1 MARVG
6 GRPRWIQRGARVSVG
21 AARQSGTAIALV
33 MWLLS
38 VMTITVAG
46 VVSLSR
52 DDVSLAEAQLTTA
65 KAYYLGKGVARLVMR
80 DRVLSAQSGDAS
92 AEQGALSSR
101 VFSRRYTLG
110 GAQIDARVLPAS
122 GFVSLLGS
130 DDETWITL
138 LTKVGGLDTSA
149 ARQFLGGLSE
159 QDLIQGGGAPTN
171 LTGFGAYKYLYGG
184 GRGGVPQ
191 IESLLAVQGMT
202 RDAYERIRR
211 SIAPFSGPP
220 RPDLSFA
227 PAEIRAAFNESP
239 SNHLGDD
246 ARSQSGSFC
255 VEVRMSF
262 GEGNRLEQR
271 IWVVAQDAT
280 NDALNLVKVERP
292 VRVAA
297 KSVG

>member
-1 MARVG
+1 M
-6 GRPRWIQRGARVSVG
+6 SSG

-46 VVSLSR
+46 LVSLSR

-65 KAYYLGKGVARLVMR
+65 KAYYLGKGVARLVMQ
-80 DRVLSAQSGDAS
+80 DRGLSAQSDDAS
-92 AEQGALSSR
+92 TEQGAHLNT
-101 VFSRRYTLG
+101 VFSRSYTLG

-138 LTKVGGLDTSA
+138 FTKVGGLDIST
-149 ARQFLGGLSE
+149 ARQVVDGFSE
-159 QDLIQGGGAPTN
+159 QDLIEGGGAPTS

-184 GRGGVPQ
+184 GTGGGAE
-191 IESLLAVQGMT
+191 IESLLAVPGMT

-227 PAEIRAAFNESP
+227 PAEIRAAFNRSP
-239 SNHLGDD
+239 SDNPAGG
-246 ARSQSGSFC
+246 ARTQSGSFC
-255 VEVRMSF
+255 VEVRMDF
-262 GEGNRLEQR
+262 GAGNRLEQR
-271 IWVVAQDAT
+271 VWVVAQDAT
-280 NDALNLVKVERP
+280 SNSLNLVKVERP